1 MTAAATVVLAQEA
14 TQNPLLP
21 AVYDIVW
28 SLVIFAI
35 IAGVLGWYAVP
46 RLTKVLDERS
56 ERIEGGLRLAE
67 EAKAEAADA
76 RERVEAEIAQ
86 ARRESAAIRERAG
99 EEGKQI
105 VAEAQRKA
113 QAEAERI
120 SANAHRQ
127 IEADRQAAQISLRSD
142 VGMLATDLASR
153 IVGESLT
160 DQALQSRVIDRFLD
174 DLDGQVAGDRSGA
187 GAREA

>member
-1 MTAAATVVLAQEA
+1 MTAAATLVVAQEA

-28 SLVIFAI
+28 SLVIFLI

-99 EEGKQI
+99 
-105 VAEAQRKA
+105 
-113 QAEAERI
+113 
-120 SANAHRQ
+120 
-127 IEADRQAAQISLRSD
+127 
-142 VGMLATDLASR
+142 
-153 IVGESLT
+153 
-160 DQALQSRVIDRFLD
+160 
-174 DLDGQVAGDRSGA
+174 
-187 GAREA
+187 